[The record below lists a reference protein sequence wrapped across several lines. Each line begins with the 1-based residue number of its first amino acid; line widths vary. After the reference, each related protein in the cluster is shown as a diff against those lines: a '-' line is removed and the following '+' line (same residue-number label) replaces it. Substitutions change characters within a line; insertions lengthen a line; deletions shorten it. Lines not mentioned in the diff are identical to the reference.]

1 MKEKQEVQSNQIKQ
15 KYNTLFSDEDW
26 KACYETKWE
35 VLVKRNK
42 FWTLLNLLVCI
53 LCFYCLLFLLDWGD
67 IDMLVPPFEDI
78 KTTILIYTWLIVLTV
93 LSIIFSLQLTKKW
106 QIIINEYWII
116 DKYSIFSKWDIYL
129 WKDIRWIYYS
139 WWYGNR
145 SFIKVIVLSLKNGK
159 KNFVLPILTRIWIDV
174 WKFWNKIVYYC
185 NIHQND
191 EIFFS
196 DISSYCNRY
205 NRHTKIY
212 NYKKIYSLDE
222 WKRKAAQQQ
231 KEI

>member
-1 MKEKQEVQSNQIKQ
+1 MKGKQEVQDNQIKQ

-26 KACYETKWE
+26 KACYETRWE

-42 FWTLLNLLVCI
+42 FWTFLNLLICI

-78 KTTILIYTWLIVLTV
+78 KETFLMYFLLIALTILSIV
-93 LSIIFSLQLTKKW
+93 FSLQLTKKW

-139 WWYGNR
+139 WRWYR
-145 SFIKVIVLSLKNGK
+145 WFMKAIVLSLKSGK
-159 KNFVLPILTRIWIDV
+159 KSFVLPTLTRIWMDV
-174 WKFWNKIVYYC
+174 WKIWDKIVYYC

-191 EIFFS
+191 EVFFS
-196 DISSYCNRY
+196 DFY
-205 NRHTKIY
+205 NHRFNPYKKVHS
-212 NYKKIYSLDE
+212 YKKIYNLDE